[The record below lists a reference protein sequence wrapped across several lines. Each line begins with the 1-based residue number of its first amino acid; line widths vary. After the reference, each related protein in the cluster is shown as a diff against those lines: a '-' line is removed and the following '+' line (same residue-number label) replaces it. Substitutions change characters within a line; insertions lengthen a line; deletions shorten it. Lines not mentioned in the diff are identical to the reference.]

1 MPIFLLKVSYPRA
14 ILLVQG
20 IGIVELPSKEI
31 DFVGE
36 LCFAAFDAFKSL
48 GLRVDSRPHF
58 ANFIPVIRVVTDDI
72 YLEVKQVDLVLG
84 LENGNLAGL
93 SL

>member
-1 MPIFLLKVSYPRA
+1 MPIFLLKVPYPRA

-20 IGIVELPSKEI
+20 IGIVELPSKEK

-36 LCFAAFDAFKSL
+36 LCFAAFDAFESL